1 MDHPIVRKLLDI
13 VSALDWSDWVTA
25 IATLVLAI
33 LTFIY
38 VRLTRS
44 ILAAQSDPCV
54 VLTVVHDEDRISILQ
69 LVAKNVGN
77 GLATDIR
84 FEFNHP
90 VPDRAWGI
98 AESDAKEAVE
108 MKHGPLIEGIPALGP
123 GETRKIDW
131 GQYGGLKVA
140 LAGKSLVATSR
151 FKKGKK
157 EMPAIRCPLDIE
169 SYAHTVAAE
178 KPMVKAAKELAEI
191 SKHIKHLA
199 TGFSKLRIEII
210 SLPEEKE
217 RDESV

>member
-1 MDHPIVRKLLDI
+1 MRKLLDI
-13 VSALDWSDWVTA
+13 ASALDWSDWITA

-44 ILAAQSDPCV
+44 ILATPSDPCV
-54 VLTVVHDEDRISILQ
+54 VLTVVHDEERVSILQ
-69 LVAKNVGN
+69 LVAKNIGT
-77 GLATDIR
+77 GLATEIR

-90 VPDRAWGI
+90 VPDRAWGV

-123 GETRKIDW
+123 GETRRIDW

-140 LAGKSLVATSR
+140 LAGKNLVATLR
-151 FKKGKK
+151 FRKGKK

-169 SYAHTVAAE
+169 SYAHTVVAE
-178 KPMVKAAKELAEI
+178 KPAVKAAKELAEI
-191 SKHIKHLA
+191 SKHLKQLA
-199 TGFSKLRIEII
+199 AVHSKLRIEVI
-210 SLPEEKE
+210 SLPEAKE
-217 RDESV
+217 RDGSV